1 MGLISVSAFAQQKDS
16 TKSSWDEFQELTKK
30 WDKYKDRLYEPD
42 KCNCPLKPGQRVP
55 DNHPNAKWL
64 NDSTLWEW
72 REEDVWGT
80 GQMEKIYDLKP
91 QYKDTLKRNDG
102 SYIEVPVWLK
112 NPNWKKPEEKPD
124 LTKKS
129 PIL

>member
-1 MGLISVSAFAQQKDS
+1 MKLVPLLLLISVSAFAQQKDT
-16 TKSSWDEFQELTKK
+16 TKVSFEDFKQLMQK
-30 WDKYKDRLYEPD
+30 WEERNNKLYEPD
-42 KCNCPLKPGQRVP
+42 RCQCPLKPGQRVP

-80 GQMEKIYDLKP
+80 GQLEKIYDLKP

-102 SYIEVPVWLK
+102 SYIEVPIWIK
-112 NPNWKKPEEKPD
+112 NPNWKKPEEKP
-124 LTKKS
+124 
-129 PIL
+129 IL